1 MLLKKIKKTEE
12 NCFDPPIHYPTKLKL
27 LLYSVFVF
35 ASISQSALLAQE
47 SKRFVISAGASL
59 IDISMNSSLGGKVS
73 DYFGPSDWSASF
85 GGSLAKEINDKLEV
99 GIQGSWRNR
108 IGENSAGIPTGTT
121 IWTLSAAGKYKFRKS
136 SEASFQPYFN
146 GNFGLTR
153 FNKEHSP
160 TLGLGAGLYYWISD
174 RIGLQANS
182 LWKYTFAPG
191 NSEALVNF
199 DSDGY
204 FQHFVGLSYRFGT
217 SKKTSQGGC
226 LF

>member
-1 MLLKKIKKTEE
+1 MLLKKFKKTEE

-47 SKRFVISAGASL
+47 SKRFVISAGVSL
-59 IDISMNSSLGGKVS
+59 IDLNMDSSLSGKVS
-73 DYFGPSDWSASF
+73 DYIGPSDWSASF
-85 GGSLAKEINDKLEV
+85 GGSFAKEINDKLEV
-99 GIQGSWRNR
+99 GIQGSWRNLAQVNTE
-108 IGENSAGIPTGTT
+108 IAEYEVAL
-121 IWTLSAAGKYKFRKS
+121 WTLSAIVKYKFRKS

-146 GNFGLTR
+146 GDFGLTR
-153 FNKEHSP
+153 FNGEYSP

-174 RIGLQANS
+174 RVGFQANS

-191 NSEALVNF
+191 NSEAT
-199 DSDGY
+199 DIYGGDGY
-204 FQHFVGLSYRFGT
+204 FQHFIGLSYRFGS

>member
-1 MLLKKIKKTEE
+1 
-12 NCFDPPIHYPTKLKL
+12 
-27 LLYSVFVF
+27 
-35 ASISQSALLAQE
+35 
-47 SKRFVISAGASL
+47 
-59 IDISMNSSLGGKVS
+59 MNSSLSGKVS

-85 GGSLAKEINDKLEV
+85 GGSFAKEINDKLEV

-108 IGENSAGIPTGTT
+108 ALVSIESTQYEVPL
-121 IWTLSAAGKYKFRKS
+121 WTLSATGKYKFRKS

-146 GNFGLTR
+146 GDFGLTR
-153 FNKEHSP
+153 FNGEYSP
-160 TLGLGAGLYYWISD
+160 TLGLGVGLYYWIAD
-174 RIGLQANS
+174 RFGFQVNS

-191 NSEALVNF
+191 NSQALVNF